1 MKIGNIGT
9 PASKLATTTVNR
21 DSAKPT
27 ASSVSSPVTTSRAPK
42 RDAVTLSAEGL
53 AMSKS
58 DGANTASA
66 ARLAEIRQR
75 VNQKA
80 YDSAEVLDSVARAIL
95 KSGDL

>member
-9 PASKLATTTVNR
+9 QASKLAATTVNR

-27 ASSVSSPVTTSRAPK
+27 ASSVASPVAANRAPA
-42 RDAVTLSAEGL
+42 RDAVTISAEGL
-53 AMSKS
+53 AMSKG
-58 DGANTASA
+58 DDANA

-80 YDSAEVLDSVARAIL
+80 YDSAAVLDSVARAIL

>member
-9 PASKLATTTVNR
+9 QASKLAATTVNR
-21 DSAKPT
+21 ESAKPT
-27 ASSVSSPVTTSRAPK
+27 ASSVASPVAATRAPA

-58 DGANTASA
+58 DAASA

-75 VNQKA
+75 VHQKA
-80 YDSAEVLDSVARAIL
+80 YDSSAILESVARAIL

>member
-1 MKIGNIGT
+1 MKIGNTGT
-9 PASKLATTTVNR
+9 PATHIANTTVNR

-53 AMSKS
+53 AMSKG
-58 DGANTASA
+58 DVANA

-80 YDSAEVLDSVARAIL
+80 YDSAAVLDSVARAIL